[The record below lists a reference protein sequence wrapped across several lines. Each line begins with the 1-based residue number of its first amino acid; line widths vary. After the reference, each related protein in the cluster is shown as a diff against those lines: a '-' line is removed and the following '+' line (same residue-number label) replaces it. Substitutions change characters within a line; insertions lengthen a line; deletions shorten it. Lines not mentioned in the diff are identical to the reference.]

1 VANPLE
7 GTITIPGTKVQFPK
21 WGLVAGI
28 AGVGA
33 ILLLRP
39 GSGQQQGDFNEDG
52 ELIGEEEGSGDLF
65 ALLEDLFRQ
74 VQGMESPAPIYPDLV
89 PAPTPSVTGYSVG
102 ATGSMP
108 VSLLIPDTIPYAGQK
123 DDKRIGRSASSPSP
137 GSVVLRSDTKVVSSK
152 PAPAYV
158 SPVQAPVSVSAPYSA
173 PYTQSGVGS
182 QTQVGAPLQTAA
194 QQSAASS
201 YLSGGSQAAGSSI
214 VQQYQQLSQKLL
226 KQQSVPSK
234 SLSK

>member
-52 ELIGEEEGSGDLF
+52 ELVGEEGSGDLF

-102 ATGSMP
+102 ATGSTP
-108 VSLLIPDTIPYAGQK
+108 LQLLIPDAIPYAGQK

-137 GSVVLRSDTKVVSSK
+137 GSVVMRSDTKAISSK

-158 SPVQAPVSVSAPYSA
+158 SPVDAPVSVSAPYSA

-182 QTQVGAPLQTAA
+182 QTQVGAPLQTVQ

-201 YLSGGSQAAGSSI
+201 YLSGGSQAAT
-214 VQQYQQLSQKLL
+214 YQQLAQKIL
-226 KQQSVPSK
+226 KQQSGTSK
-234 SLSK
+234 SLAK